1 LGVLLLGATPI
12 VLLLLN
18 AVIKLHC
25 NRAVRTRFAPSEIVI
40 VLIRRVS
47 VGAGLL
53 LSLLAAS
60 NSWAST
66 DLFPVDL
73 FGYAETP
80 QEAIETFPQWAD
92 ALERHLLTGLPEGDC
107 ASSRL
112 NRCNLHAWRD
122 YVAGLAALPR
132 REQIVAVNAYANRQA
147 YVLDLDNYGLEDFW
161 AIPREFLFKGGDCED
176 YAITK
181 LLSLRWLGFD
191 PAALRIVVL
200 QDTNLRVPHAVLAV
214 AADNDILVLDNQVR
228 QVVRHRDIVHY
239 APVYSINEQRWWLH
253 RPR

>member
-1 LGVLLLGATPI
+1 M
-12 VLLLLN
+12 
-18 AVIKLHC
+18 
-25 NRAVRTRFAPSEIVI
+25 
-40 VLIRRVS
+40 LIRCAS
-47 VGAGLL
+47 FGAGLL

-66 DLFPVDL
+66 DQFPNDL
-73 FGYAETP
+73 FGYREAP
-80 QEAIETFPQWAD
+80 QTAIETFPQWAD

-107 ASSRL
+107 ESSRL
-112 NRCNLHAWRD
+112 NQCNLHAWRD
-122 YVAGLAALPR
+122 YVDSLAALPR
-132 REQIVAVNAYANRQA
+132 LEQIAAVNAYANRKA
-147 YVLDLDNYGLEDFW
+147 YILDLDNYGIEDYW
-161 AIPREFLFKGGDCED
+161 AIPREFLLNGGDCED

-191 PAALRIVVL
+191 PATLRIVVL

-214 AADNDILVLDNQVR
+214 AADDDILVLDNQVR

-253 RPR
+253 TPQ